1 MGMHVLVIMTDMT
14 SYCEALRELGVARGE
29 VPSRKGY
36 PGYMYSDLASIYERA
51 GVMHGGKGSLTQ
63 LPILTMPNDDIT
75 HPIPDLTGYITEGQI
90 VLSRELDAKGVY
102 PPIDVLSSLSRLMKD
117 GIGKGYT
124 REDHPDVASQ
134 LFASYSRVQDV
145 RALAS
150 VVGEDELSQADA
162 AYVDFGKAFEER
174 FVRQSYDEDRDI
186 GQSLDMAWELL
197 KLLPKGELTRISKEE
212 IERRIK

>member
-1 MGMHVLVIMTDMT
+1 
-14 SYCEALRELGVARGE
+14 
-29 VPSRKGY
+29 
-36 PGYMYSDLASIYERA
+36 
-51 GVMHGGKGSLTQ
+51 
-63 LPILTMPNDDIT
+63 
-75 HPIPDLTGYITEGQI
+75 
-90 VLSRELDAKGVY
+90 
-102 PPIDVLSSLSRLMKD
+102 MKD

-162 AYVDFGKAFEER
+162 AYMDFGKAFEER

-212 IERRIK
+212 IERHIK

>member
-1 MGMHVLVIMTDMT
+1 
-14 SYCEALRELGVARGE
+14 
-29 VPSRKGY
+29 
-36 PGYMYSDLASIYERA
+36 
-51 GVMHGGKGSLTQ
+51 
-63 LPILTMPNDDIT
+63 
-75 HPIPDLTGYITEGQI
+75 
-90 VLSRELDAKGVY
+90 
-102 PPIDVLSSLSRLMKD
+102 MKD

-150 VVGEDELSQADA
+150 VVGEDELSQVDA
-162 AYVDFGKAFEER
+162 AYMDLGKAFEER

-197 KLLPKGELTRISKEE
+197 KVLPKGELTRIPKEE